1 MSPRSGRLVCSAV
14 IVVALLAAGCGD
26 EVGDALGTTT
36 TEASTSSSTTTT
48 DAPSST
54 SSTTTTSTT
63 STTTTTTTTVPAPA
77 PTSEGLALAD
87 LFELAESLL
96 AELSTAV
103 TVADIETSFRSLAD
117 RFAAVADDPAIDP
130 IRDRYAA
137 SMTDWADMYATYGP
151 VLESPNPSPAQIQGF
166 TDANAEITEEV
177 SATDEQLFAG
187 LDRVLR
193 DRGTTGAVYRADM
206 LGPIAEYSQLLVELG
221 TLTSL
226 RPSEELEA
234 WDSLLARTG
243 DVRDELAALVPT
255 PRLEEL
261 HERQVALMADT
272 EAVFEEFLDLLVA
285 REEPGASLILALG
298 AIQRD
303 GLLLREERGAAVTEE
318 LRGEAD

>member
-1 MSPRSGRLVCSAV
+1 VS
-14 IVVALLAAGCGD
+14 
-26 EVGDALGTTT
+26 
-36 TEASTSSSTTTT
+36 
-48 DAPSST
+48 
-54 SSTTTTSTT
+54 
-63 STTTTTTTTVPAPA
+63 
-77 PTSEGLALAD
+77 
-87 LFELAESLL
+87 
-96 AELSTAV
+96 
-103 TVADIETSFRSLAD
+103 
-117 RFAAVADDPAIDP
+117 AID
-130 IRDRYAA
+130 
-137 SMTDWADMYATYGP
+137 
-151 VLESPNPSPAQIQGF
+151 
-166 TDANAEITEEV
+166 EE
-177 SATDEQLFAG
+177 LFAG

-193 DRGTTGAVYRADM
+193 DRGTTGAVYLADM

>member
-1 MSPRSGRLVCSAV
+1 
-14 IVVALLAAGCGD
+14 
-26 EVGDALGTTT
+26 
-36 TEASTSSSTTTT
+36 
-48 DAPSST
+48 
-54 SSTTTTSTT
+54 
-63 STTTTTTTTVPAPA
+63 
-77 PTSEGLALAD
+77 
-87 LFELAESLL
+87 
-96 AELSTAV
+96 
-103 TVADIETSFRSLAD
+103 
-117 RFAAVADDPAIDP
+117 
-130 IRDRYAA
+130 
-137 SMTDWADMYATYGP
+137 
-151 VLESPNPSPAQIQGF
+151 
-166 TDANAEITEEV
+166 
-177 SATDEQLFAG
+177 
-187 LDRVLR
+187 
-193 DRGTTGAVYRADM
+193 
-206 LGPIAEYSQLLVELG
+206 LG